1 VFNELISAGG
11 PGLLI
16 PVVLFA
22 LLLYAIRGL
31 FGLHGRRSQHR
42 REFLE
47 HWDPKRIDD
56 DLWLEVTIRHL
67 YGTHLPA
74 HVIRTAFAHPHTS
87 QALLDLS
94 ELWLFLDYDPET
106 RRVRWQHKRHRS
118 RTSRGLL
125 RFWPVLRYFLMIGA
139 GVIGAYYATR
149 VSGFNQWVFAT
160 FAVVMGA
167 GALLSLWHSDAEK
180 IAAKVGEAW
189 IERINTA
196 STLHP
201 SADDAIGLDASGTVI
216 PPPTLSS
223 QPAATDANAAASA
236 SGRRPAGRGC

>member
-1 VFNELISAGG
+1 MFKDLISAGG

-16 PVVLFA
+16 PIVLFA
-22 LLLYAIRGL
+22 LLFYAIRGL

-47 HWDPKRIDD
+47 YWDPKRIDD

-74 HVIRTAFAHPHTS
+74 HVIRIAFAHPHTS

-106 RRVRWQHKRHRS
+106 RSVRWQHKRHRNK
-118 RTSRGLL
+118 TSRVAL

-139 GVIGAYYATR
+139 GVIAAYYATR
-149 VSGFNQWVFAT
+149 IDGFNQWVFAT

-180 IAAKVGEAW
+180 VAAKVGEAW
-189 IERINTA
+189 IKRINAT
-196 STLHP
+196 STFNRD
-201 SADDAIGLDASGTVI
+201 SDE
-216 PPPTLSS
+216 
-223 QPAATDANAAASA
+223 AA
-236 SGRRPAGRGC
+236 

>member
-1 VFNELISAGG
+1 MFKDLISAGG

-22 LLLYAIRGL
+22 LLFYAIRGL

-47 HWDPKRIDD
+47 HWDVKRIDD

-94 ELWLFLDYDPET
+94 ELWPLLDYAPET
-106 RRVRWQHKRHRS
+106 RGVSWRHKRH
-118 RTSRGLL
+118 
-125 RFWPVLRYFLMIGA
+125 
-139 GVIGAYYATR
+139 
-149 VSGFNQWVFAT
+149 
-160 FAVVMGA
+160 
-167 GALLSLWHSDAEK
+167 
-180 IAAKVGEAW
+180 
-189 IERINTA
+189 
-196 STLHP
+196 
-201 SADDAIGLDASGTVI
+201 
-216 PPPTLSS
+216 
-223 QPAATDANAAASA
+223 
-236 SGRRPAGRGC
+236 

>member
-1 VFNELISAGG
+1 MFNDLITAGG

-22 LLLYAIRGL
+22 LLFYAVRGL

-74 HVIRTAFAHPHTS
+74 HVIRTAFTHPHTS

-94 ELWLFLDYDPET
+94 ELWAFFNYDPET
-106 RRVRWQHKRHRS
+106 RIVSWQHKHHRNPA
-118 RTSRGLL
+118 TRGLL
-125 RFWPVLRYFLMIGA
+125 RHWPVLRYFLFAGA
-139 GVIGAYYATR
+139 AMGAAYYATR
-149 VSGFNQWVFAT
+149 IEGLNQWVFAI
-160 FAVVMGA
+160 FAVVMGTA
-167 GALLSLWHSDAEK
+167 AFLSLWH
-180 IAAKVGEAW
+180 GEALKVAATVGQVW
-189 IERINTA
+189 IKRINATSA
-196 STLHP
+196 P
-201 SADDAIGLDASGTVI
+201 DQSADGT
-216 PPPTLSS
+216 P
-223 QPAATDANAAASA
+223 
-236 SGRRPAGRGC
+236 

>member
-1 VFNELISAGG
+1 MFNDLISAGG

-22 LLLYAIRGL
+22 LLLYVIRGL
-31 FGLHGRRSQHR
+31 FGLHGRRSQRR

-56 DLWLEVTIRHL
+56 DLWLEVTICHL

-94 ELWLFLDYDPET
+94 ELWPFLEYDPET
-106 RRVRWQHKRHRS
+106 RGVRWQHRRHQNK
-118 RTSRGLL
+118 TSRSAL
-125 RFWPVLRYFLMIGA
+125 RFWPIARYFLMIGA
-139 GVIGAYYATR
+139 GVGGALYATH
-149 VSGFNQWVFAT
+149 VTGFNQWAFAT

-167 GALLSLWHSDAEK
+167 GAILSLWHSDSEK
-180 IAAKVGEAW
+180 VAAKFGESW
-189 IERINTA
+189 IERINDESMQIPMT
-196 STLHP
+196 S
-201 SADDAIGLDASGTVI
+201 DA
-216 PPPTLSS
+216 P
-223 QPAATDANAAASA
+223 
-236 SGRRPAGRGC
+236 

>member
-1 VFNELISAGG
+1 MFNDLISAGG

-22 LLLYAIRGL
+22 LLFYATHGL

-106 RRVRWQHKRHRS
+106 RRVSWQHKRHRRS
-118 RTSRGLL
+118 TTRALL
-125 RFWPVLRYFLMIGA
+125 LHWPTLRYFLFACSGA
-139 GVIGAYYATR
+139 SVGYLATR
-149 VSGFNQWVFAT
+149 VGGLNQWVFAVLAMILLVAA
-160 FAVVMGA
+160 F
-167 GALLSLWHSDAEK
+167 LSLWHSDADK
-180 IAAKVGEAW
+180 VAATVGEAW
-189 IERINTA
+189 IERINAA
-196 STLHP
+196 SL
-201 SADDAIGLDASGTVI
+201 IQASG
-216 PPPTLSS
+216 SG
-223 QPAATDANAAASA
+223 AS
-236 SGRRPAGRGC
+236 

>member
-1 VFNELISAGG
+1 VINDLISAGG

-31 FGLHGRRSQHR
+31 FDLHGRRSQHR

-106 RRVRWQHKRHRS
+106 RRVRWQHKRHRNK
-118 RTSRGLL
+118 TSRGVL

-149 VSGFNQWVFAT
+149 VSGFSQWVFAT

-167 GALLSLWHSDAEK
+167 SALLSLWHSDAEK
-180 IAAKVGEAW
+180 IAAKVGESW
-189 IERINTA
+189 IERINA
-196 STLHP
+196 CSTPHATP
-201 SADDAIGLDASGTVI
+201 ADA
-216 PPPTLSS
+216 P
-223 QPAATDANAAASA
+223 
-236 SGRRPAGRGC
+236 

>member
-1 VFNELISAGG
+1 MFNDLISAGG

-94 ELWLFLDYDPET
+94 TLWDFFDYDPDSSVVT
-106 RRVRWQHKRHRS
+106 WKHQWHRN
-118 RTSRGLL
+118 TQTRGLL
-125 RFWPVLRYFLMIGA
+125 SHWPTLRYFLFAVLGA
-139 GVIGAYYATR
+139 IAVAAATHAG
-149 VSGFNQWVFAT
+149 GFIQWVFSILALIMI
-160 FAVVMGA
+160 AA
-167 GALLSLWHSDAEK
+167 ALLSLWH
-180 IAAKVGEAW
+180 GEAW
-189 IERINTA
+189 KAAATVGGAWIKRINAA
-196 STLHP
+196 SESHLATDGSISEP
-201 SADDAIGLDASGTVI
+201 GTV
-216 PPPTLSS
+216 
-223 QPAATDANAAASA
+223 NAAS
-236 SGRRPAGRGC
+236 SRK